1 MKKLLTLIFALAI
14 VFSIVTVSACDKK
27 DSGAEISESSM
38 EYTRSKNNSS
48 GLSVITSSSKSLVI
62 PSDILDNSSS
72 SKSSSQANES
82 SSDSA
87 SSSSENVSTETSSKS
102 TEPSSSSVQD
112 SSSTA
117 PDSSTP
123 NSSDEPAGSQVNQKV
138 LTAISRID
146 NIGTVT
152 QENYTQKS
160 QLIEYAE
167 QAYNALTAQEKEQVT
182 NAQKLTDARTLH
194 DAFLAQDNQKV
205 IETFK
210 TLMAN
215 IGEYSYT
222 AEFKTKLDN
231 ATAEYNKLTSL
242 QQSLVT
248 SEKATLDSL
257 TKKYNDEDAYTSFMT
272 AYTAIK
278 DVAINDSNVGDFRKV
293 ISAYNALTSDQ
304 KALITDAS
312 VASNIAQWQQTIK
325 DNYSQVLSWVW
336 QTDNATSKN
345 GFTVAKTST
354 YQNSAGVTYNGTN
367 LTKAIKI
374 SNATFTAPYGGVLRV
389 YCKNL
394 NNASITLSL
403 SVGGATV
410 SSQTVETGVYE
421 FQLDGAGTYVLT
433 PSNASNFALY
443 ALEFSA

>member
-1 MKKLLTLIFALAI
+1 MKKLTTLICALI
-14 VFSIVTVSACDKK
+14 FVFSVVTFSACDKK
-27 DSGAEISESSM
+27 ENNSEISESSV

-48 GLSVITSSSKSLVI
+48 SLSVINSSSKSLVI
-62 PSDILDNSSS
+62 PSDILGDSSS
-72 SKSSSQANES
+72 SKSSSEANKS

-87 SSSSENVSTETSSKS
+87 SSSSDNGSTETSSKS
-102 TEPSSSSVQD
+102 NEPSSSNAQN

-117 PDSSTP
+117 PDSSAP
-123 NSSDEPAGSQVNQKV
+123 NSSDEPDSSQVNQKV

-146 NIGTVT
+146 NIGTIT
-152 QENYTQKS
+152 QENYTQKA

-167 QAYNALTAQEKEQVT
+167 QAYNALTAEEKELVT
-182 NAQKLTDARTLH
+182 NSQKLFDARTLY
-194 DAFLAQDNQKV
+194 DAYLAQDNQKAV
-205 IETFK
+205 ETFK

-231 ATAEYNKLTSL
+231 ATAEYNKLTAS
-242 QQSLVT
+242 QQSLVA
-248 SEKATLDSL
+248 SEKTKLDAL
-257 TKKYNDEDAYTSFMT
+257 TKKYNDEDAYRSFMT
-272 AYTAIK
+272 AYTVLK
-278 DVAINDSNVGDFRKV
+278 DVAINDSNVGEFRKV
-293 ISAYNALTSDQ
+293 ISGYNALTSDQ
-304 KALITDAS
+304 KALITDAA

-336 QTDNATSKN
+336 QTDKVNSKN
-345 GFTVAKTST
+345 GFTVAKSGT
-354 YQNSAGVTYNGTN
+354 YENSAGVTYNGTN

-374 SNATFTAPYGGVLRV
+374 SNATFAAPYGGVLRV

-394 NNASITLSL
+394 NNASITLNL
-403 SVGGATV
+403 SVGGTTV
-410 SSQTVETGVYE
+410 SSQTVATGVLE